1 MSDDQGRRFGD
12 KTMILKLLAVFL
24 PLSHKIHHFTNS
36 GLIIMTDNVG
46 VVYAYVYTIVT

>member
-1 MSDDQGRRFGD
+1 MSDDQGSRFGD

-24 PLSHKIHHFTNS
+24 LLSHKIHHFTNS